1 MARRL
6 TEREMEYFNEM
17 LQQQEVA
24 QAERRGIAKGAR
36 FAALPTIILAAFV
49 PNGFEIYLVVASV
62 VILVSS
68 SIAIKANSGETEL
81 EGFETN
87 KMPNK

>member
-1 MARRL
+1 MARRY
-6 TEREMEYFNEM
+6 TEKDMEYLNEM
-17 LQQQEVA
+17 LQQQDLI

-49 PNGFEIYLVVASV
+49 PNGFEIYFVVSA
-62 VILVSS
+62 VIILLFSE
-68 SIAIKANSGETEL
+68 IAIKANSGETEL

>member
-36 FAALPTIILAAFV
+36 FSAIPTLLLAAFV
-49 PNGFEIYLVVASV
+49 PNGFEIYFVVAA
-62 VILVSS
+62 VIILLFSG
-68 SIAIKANSGETEL
+68 IAIKANSGETEL

-87 KMPNK
+87 KMTKQ